1 MESLFY
7 EVYDSYQVD
16 SKAAGAGGC
25 IDVTADT
32 ADKCKFTSEVQHKSL
47 GTSKAS
53 ETHETCKA
61 KLLSFLETDCVPV
74 SQQAF
79 PTTIAFMLPNVWDPW
94 WLVSKP
100 AR

>member
-7 EVYDSYQVD
+7 EVYDSYQED
-16 SKAAGAGGC
+16 SKVAGAGGC
-25 IDVTADT
+25 IVASADT
-32 ADKCKFTSEVQHKSL
+32 ADKCKLTSEVQHKFL

-53 ETHETCKA
+53 DTHETRKA

-79 PTTIAFMLPNVWDPW
+79 PMTIALLSPNVWDPCC
-94 WLVSKP
+94 
-100 AR
+100 